1 MGYTHYWYRE
11 KEIEGAVFSEIVKDF
26 KKLLP
31 LFKVLD
37 IPLGNGHGEDIPVLD
52 DKEVC
57 FNGLR
62 DCGHD
67 ENGHIALAWPSDGPK
82 FGTAPNSEGSI
93 CGTWYAGIV
102 LNQRTCGGDCSY
114 ETFYFPRVVEREHI
128 IGKIAYRKSNGE
140 TVYNKPE
147 RVGRHFDCCK
157 TNFRPYDLVV
167 QVFLIISK
175 HHLGDRII
183 VTSDGKMQHWIDA
196 AKICQN
202 AFGYGMDGFKLD

>member
-11 KEIEGAVFSEIVKDF
+11 KEIEGAAFSEIVRDF
-26 KKLLP
+26 ERLSP

-37 IPLGNGHGEDIPVLD
+37 IQLGDGLGENTPIINEAEVL
-52 DKEVC
+52 
-57 FNGLR
+57 FNGLS
-62 DCGHD
+62 DCGHPK
-67 ENGHIALAWPSDGPK
+67 NGHIALAWPSDGPK

-93 CGTWYAGIV
+93 CGTWCAGIV

-114 ETFYFPRVVEREHI
+114 ETFYFPRTLPDRDKPL
-128 IGKIAYRKSNGE
+128 GKIAYYTNGGA
-140 TVYNKPE
+140 VYRKPE
-147 RVGRHFDCCK
+147 RVGKYFGSCK

-167 QVFLIISK
+167 QVFLIIAK

-202 AFGYGMDGFKLD
+202 AFGYGMDGFKLG